1 MNSRAA
7 IGIGGTPEGA
17 RGTGHGT
24 RLAAACGD
32 NALPT
37 PCPLPRAPLLLSR
50 DTAANPTPY
59 SLAIP
64 ADARQ
69 TLARGWLWLG
79 MAALIGSG
87 LYSLLLVISRTPGVN
102 RWLPVADFFRVAL
115 VVHVDLSV
123 LVWFIAL
130 AGMLW
135 SLNSRPVARL
145 WAWSALALGGV
156 GTLLMAL
163 APFVSAGTPIM
174 ANYIPVL
181 DSPVFLVGLAIFGCG
196 AALLVAHGLYAAP
209 KLGIGFDGSG
219 ALRFG
224 LNASLVSTAVA
235 LGAFAASLLLT
246 PRGLDGKA
254 WYEIAFWGGGHALQ
268 FSWTLLMLVGWL
280 WLASA
285 IGARVPLSPRVAL
298 LLLALALAS
307 VFVTPYAY
315 LAHDVSSVEHRD
327 LHTWAMRLGG
337 GVSIVPIGLAVLYG
351 LATRSGSIDPA
362 QRPLRAAL
370 IASMA
375 LFAAGGLIG
384 VFISGSNVKI
394 PAHYHGCIVGVT
406 LALMGLV
413 YLLLP
418 QLGYRAPVGR
428 LANWQPTLYGIGQLL
443 HIVGLVWSGGY
454 GVQRKVAGAE
464 QVLRSTSEIAGM
476 GLMGLGGLIAII
488 GGLLFVVV
496 VWKALR
502 GDGNSVGRER
512 RRRGRGQGAGSPVHV
527 MVGPCAEVG
536 PLPPAPCPFFGS
548 SDEGA
553 AEHAAQPLHTQAT
566 AR

>member
-1 MNSRAA
+1 MNAIDPGVHPSCGSDLVSRSFDS
-7 IGIGGTPEGA
+7 A
-17 RGTGHGT
+17 RGTS
-24 RLAAACGD
+24 
-32 NALPT
+32 
-37 PCPLPRAPLLLSR
+37 PLPQVAA
-50 DTAANPTPY
+50 TASTPFPY
-59 SLAIP
+59 TLAVP

-87 LYSLLLVISRTPGVN
+87 IYSLLLVISRTPGVN

-135 SLNSRPVARL
+135 SLNSRPVAKV
-145 WAWSALALGGV
+145 WAWSALALGAV

-163 APFVSAGTPIM
+163 APFVSAGAPIM

-181 DSPVFLVGLAIFGCG
+181 DSPVFLTGLVVFGCG
-196 AALLVAHGLYAAP
+196 ATLLVAHGLYAAP
-209 KLGIGFDGSG
+209 KLGISFDGSG

-224 LNASLVSTAVA
+224 LNASLISTAVA
-235 LGAFAASLLLT
+235 IGAFVASLFLT
-246 PRGLDGKA
+246 PSGLDGKA
-254 WYEIAFWGGGHALQ
+254 YYEIAFWGGGHALQ
-268 FSWTLLMLVGWL
+268 FAWTLLMLVGWL

-285 IGARVPLSPRVAL
+285 IGARLPLSPRVAL

-315 LAHDVSSVEHRD
+315 LAHDVASVEHRD
-327 LHTWAMRLGG
+327 LHTWVMRLGG

-351 LATRSGSIDPA
+351 LATRARSPDA
-362 QRPLRAAL
+362 THAPLRAAL

-428 LANWQPTLYGIGQLL
+428 LANWQPTLYGIGQLM

-496 VWKALR
+496 VWKSLR
-502 GDGNSVGRER
+502 GGGQSAGERDEAAHTRPTFTAGR
-512 RRRGRGQGAGSPVHV
+512 
-527 MVGPCAEVG
+527 
-536 PLPPAPCPFFGS
+536 
-548 SDEGA
+548 
-553 AEHAAQPLHTQAT
+553 
-566 AR
+566 